1 MTNAEKYEEV
11 FGIVPEIC
19 NCPTH
24 RCEECPEFHNGN
36 NDPFNCL
43 KPNWWNKEYKE

>member
-24 RCEECPEFHNGN
+24 RCEECPEFTMAITIH
-36 NDPFNCL
+36 L
-43 KPNWWNKEYKE
+43 IV